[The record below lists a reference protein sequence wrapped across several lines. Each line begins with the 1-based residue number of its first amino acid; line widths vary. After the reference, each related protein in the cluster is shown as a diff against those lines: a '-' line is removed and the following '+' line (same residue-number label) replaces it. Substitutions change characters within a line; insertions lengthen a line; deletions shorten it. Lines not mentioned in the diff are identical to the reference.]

1 MTARERPIVQAM
13 LRIEQQMRQLTS
25 ELREARIGAGLSQ
38 RQVAGAVG
46 IPRSSVERLELGQ
59 PNVSL
64 RTAGLVA
71 AAVGLDLSIR
81 SYPGGPHIRDVGQVR
96 LLLRLTRRLGPE
108 WRWRYEVLLPGDRD
122 QRAWDAVARHER
134 TDLGFVVDAETRVRD
149 AQELLRRVALKRR
162 DGGSPRV
169 VLLVSDTR
177 LNRLRLREAG
187 DVFGSAFPVGT
198 RAALAALTAGRDP
211 GHDTLIII

>member
-1 MTARERPIVQAM
+1 M
-13 LRIEQQMRQLTS
+13 
-25 ELREARIGAGLSQ
+25 
-38 RQVAGAVG
+38 
-46 IPRSSVERLELGQ
+46 
-59 PNVSL
+59 
-64 RTAGLVA
+64 A

-81 SYPGGPHIRDVGQVR
+81 SYPGGAHVRDVGQVR
-96 LLLRLTRRLGPE
+96 LLLRLTRRLGPD

-122 QRAWDAVARHER
+122 RRAWDAVARHER
-134 TDLGFVVDAETRVRD
+134 ADLGFVVEAETRVRD
-149 AQELLRRVALKRR
+149 AQELLRRVSLKRR

-187 DVFGSAFPVGT
+187 DAFESAFPVGT

-211 GHDTLIII
+211 GHDSLIII

>member
-1 MTARERPIVQAM
+1 MTARERPIVHAM

-38 RQVAGAVG
+38 RQVAAAVG

-134 TDLGFVVDAETRVRD
+134 THLGFVVDAETRVRD

-187 DVFGSAFPVGT
+187 DAFESASPSGH
-198 RAALAALTAGRDP
+198 ALRSR
-211 GHDTLIII
+211 H